1 MFLQLRPDTVQGGCG
16 YSVHL
21 SKVFFERLAPAK
33 IDHRPNDHDVHQ

>member
-1 MFLQLRPDTVQGGCG
+1 MFLQLRLDTVQGGCG

-33 IDHRPNDHDVHQ
+33 KDHGPNDHDFNQ